1 MVPAKHGP
9 LLLHHCFPTS
19 LLQLQADS
27 LSREALIGDV
37 LEQFGDLCG
46 VVSFSRANEV
56 TGMANIS
63 VREFGW
69 TATMGLRSIR
79 MMFRPEPSD
88 SGGVVA
94 SSSCDLMGIMAR
106 INE

>member
-1 MVPAKHGP
+1 MVPAKHGL

-37 LEQFGDLCG
+37 LEQFGDLCE
-46 VVSFSRANEV
+46 VVSLSRANKA

-69 TATMGLRSIR
+69 TATMGLRNIR
-79 MMFRPEPSD
+79 TMFRPEPND
-88 SGGVVA
+88 SGGMMA
-94 SSSCDLMGIMAR
+94 SNS
-106 INE
+106 

>member
-1 MVPAKHGP
+1 VADSKVHPLFPMVPAKHGP

-46 VVSFSRANEV
+46 VVSLSRANEA
-56 TGMANIS
+56 TGMVNIS

-69 TATMGLRSIR
+69 TATMGVRSIR
-79 MMFRPEPSD
+79 TMFRPEPSD
-88 SGGVVA
+88 SGGVMA
-94 SSSCDLMGIMAR
+94 SSS
-106 INE
+106 